1 MRLYLSHHTLDTIHY
16 IAIRV
21 SVKKLSIEPGCITC
35 GMCEFIAPNVFEV
48 TDVSHIKPDF
58 DQAENNDL
66 IEQSVKEC
74 PVFVIKY
81 EEQK

>member
-1 MRLYLSHHTLDTIHY
+1 
-16 IAIRV
+16 
-21 SVKKLSIEPGCITC
+21 VKKLSIEPGCITC
-35 GMCEFIAPNVFEV
+35 GMCEFIAPKVFEV
-48 TDVSHIKPDF
+48 TNISHIKPDF
-58 DQAENNDL
+58 DQAENNEL

>member
-1 MRLYLSHHTLDTIHY
+1 
-16 IAIRV
+16 
-21 SVKKLSIEPGCITC
+21 
-35 GMCEFIAPNVFEV
+35 MCEFIAPKVFEV

-58 DQAENNDL
+58 DQQENDAL

-81 EEQK
+81 EEKEWFCKKYRMVESQFDFFVNIEYTFYILWLLNKRI